1 MYCTQLW
8 CYIYCAIIPV
18 RATYIY
24 YAAFTVRA
32 STALMLFV
40 CSYDDAVYSEWSGGV
55 DEVAKAS
62 LEKSLLLRD
71 PVVMHLTVNFDP
83 KVMPMLYVWS
93 WVSMKREWI
102 FHY

>member
-1 MYCTQLW
+1 M
-8 CYIYCAIIPV
+8 
-18 RATYIY
+18 
-24 YAAFTVRA
+24 

-40 CSYDDAVYSEWSGGV
+40 CSYDDAVYSEWSNGV

-83 KVMPMLYVWS
+83 KVMPMLYIWL
-93 WVSMKREWI
+93 
-102 FHY
+102 